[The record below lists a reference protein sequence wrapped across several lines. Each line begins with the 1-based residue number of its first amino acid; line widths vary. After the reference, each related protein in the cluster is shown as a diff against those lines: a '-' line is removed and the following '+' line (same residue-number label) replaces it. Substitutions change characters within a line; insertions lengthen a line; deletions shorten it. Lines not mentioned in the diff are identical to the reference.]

1 MISNPQEFFQMAAR
15 VQNKIA
21 KSKAQIVH
29 VTKSSGKMK
38 LMTNPEEDNGSDEI
52 VFKVRETMRTLP
64 SDITLLVNK
73 GAELRVEKQMIMNI
87 SMILQSGML

>member
-1 MISNPQEFFQMAAR
+1 MATR

-38 LMTNPEEDNGSDEI
+38 LMANLEEGNGDDEI
-52 VFKVRETMRTLP
+52 VFKVKETLRTLP

-73 GAELRVEKQMIMNI
+73 GVELKVEE
-87 SMILQSGML
+87 